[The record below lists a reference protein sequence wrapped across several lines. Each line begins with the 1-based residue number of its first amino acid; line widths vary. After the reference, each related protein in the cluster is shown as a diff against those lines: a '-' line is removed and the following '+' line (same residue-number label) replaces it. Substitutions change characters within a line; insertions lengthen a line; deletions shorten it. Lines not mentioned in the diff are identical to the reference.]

1 MRKLLLTLMLCMFS
15 GGIALAEQVPVGI
28 QDFVN
33 KSFPNTN
40 FRFDGVVILPDNTM
54 YLPIFPA
61 KVQNVDKVG
70 IKTTYPSNET
80 LKQKP
85 DMVIFNNNY
94 SLLKV
99 INTNGKKTVIN
110 MLNPPDEI
118 QSGLLPQDILLPK
131 GLVIPETLKG
141 IIGDIDVS
149 TTQDTG
155 LRINNPKNKTK
166 KNAVTPVEQLNNK
179 TFYIAS
185 GRNKNIQVI
194 SSNSKTPEYT
204 LEQDGIINDMKC
216 YNGEFLLVT
225 YFDSKTLNVISLK
238 DEKVIKEVHFD
249 VVPEQIIIDN
259 NNKIAYVSAGSNSS
273 IYILNLETMTLKKQL
288 KINGM
293 CEKLTLSEDG
303 TKMFYVDR
311 NKNDIWAIEL
321 DNNYLLK
328 NIGSFPNISKIA
340 YVNGKIYIISRTQN
354 RLAIVDYETMGLMSE
369 LEVCEKPVDMYVH
382 NGELYILGAA
392 ENLIEVLNTQDDVIT
407 DKFFLNTNAFATNI
421 SPIEN
426 TNMIMITNARS
437 GLYSV
442 IDTTSK
448 DIVKTSPLDVPVRT
462 IVITNKVKTIK

>member
-1 MRKLLLTLMLCMFS
+1 
-15 GGIALAEQVPVGI
+15 
-28 QDFVN
+28 
-33 KSFPNTN
+33 
-40 FRFDGVVILPDNTM
+40 
-54 YLPIFPA
+54 
-61 KVQNVDKVG
+61 
-70 IKTTYPSNET
+70 
-80 LKQKP
+80 
-85 DMVIFNNNY
+85 MVIFNNNY

-166 KNAVTPVEQLNNK
+166 RNAVTPVEQLNNK

-273 IYILNLETMTLKKQL
+273 IYILNLETMTLK
-288 KINGM
+288 
-293 CEKLTLSEDG
+293 
-303 TKMFYVDR
+303 
-311 NKNDIWAIEL
+311 
-321 DNNYLLK
+321 NN
-328 NIGSFPNISKIA
+328 
-340 YVNGKIYIISRTQN
+340 
-354 RLAIVDYETMGLMSE
+354 
-369 LEVCEKPVDMYVH
+369 
-382 NGELYILGAA
+382 
-392 ENLIEVLNTQDDVIT
+392 
-407 DKFFLNTNAFATNI
+407 
-421 SPIEN
+421 
-426 TNMIMITNARS
+426 
-437 GLYSV
+437 
-442 IDTTSK
+442 
-448 DIVKTSPLDVPVRT
+448 
-462 IVITNKVKTIK
+462 